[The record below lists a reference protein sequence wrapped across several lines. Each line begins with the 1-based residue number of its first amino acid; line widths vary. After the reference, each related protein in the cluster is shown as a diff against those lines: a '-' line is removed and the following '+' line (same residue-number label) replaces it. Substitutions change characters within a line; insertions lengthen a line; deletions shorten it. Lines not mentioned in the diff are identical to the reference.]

1 MENTKKINVISSSS
15 DLKQQIAIWKTN
27 PSCTVGFVPT
37 MGALHEG
44 HLKLVEKAIQE
55 NDFVVVSI
63 FVNPTQF
70 NNPADLS
77 LYPRTLENDLL
88 LLSKIGSCFV
98 FTPSIID
105 VYPENDPYKPI
116 YLQGLDATMEGEFRP
131 GHFQG
136 VVHVVHNLFN
146 LVLPNKAYF
155 GKKDFQQLAIIRF
168 MNSYF
173 HFPIELVACET
184 IRESNGLAMSSRN
197 VRLGDEEKND
207 ALIIIDSLYLMKELK
222 ENGLSPTEAA
232 RKCIW
237 FFNQSNLKLEY
248 LAVVDSVTLKPLVTQ
263 WSTETTCCIAAH
275 CGAVRLIDNLEL

>member
-1 MENTKKINVISSSS
+1 MENTSKINVISSAS
-15 DLKQQIAIWKTN
+15 DLRQQIAIWKTN

-70 NNPADLS
+70 NNPADLN

-88 LLSKIGSCFV
+88 LLSKIGSCVV

-105 VYPENDPYKPI
+105 VYPKNDSYKPI
-116 YLQGLDATMEGEFRP
+116 HLQGLDITMEGEFRP
-131 GHFQG
+131 GHFHG

-155 GKKDFQQLAIIRF
+155 GKKDFQQLAIIRY
-168 MNSYF
+168 MISYY

-184 IRESNGLAMSSRN
+184 IRESTGLALSSRN
-197 VRLGDEEKND
+197 VRLSDEEKKD
-207 ALIIIDSLYLMKELK
+207 ALIIIDTLQLMKELK
-222 ENGLSPTEAA
+222 QNGMSPTEAA

>member
-1 MENTKKINVISSSS
+1 MENPGKTYVISSAS
-15 DLKQQIAIWKTN
+15 DLRQQIAIWKTN

-44 HLKLVEKAIQE
+44 HLKLVEKAKQE

-70 NNPADLS
+70 NNAADLS

-88 LLSKIGSCFV
+88 LLSKIDSCVV

-105 VYPENDPYKPI
+105 VYPKNDPYKPI
-116 YLQGLDATMEGEFRP
+116 HLQGLDATMEGEFRP

-168 MNSYF
+168 MNSCF

-184 IRESNGLAMSSRN
+184 IRETTGLAMSSRN
-197 VRLGDEEKND
+197 VRLSDEEKKD
-207 ALIIIDSLYLMKELK
+207 ALVIIDTLQLMKELK
-222 ENGLSPTEAA
+222 ENGVSPTEAA
-232 RKCIW
+232 RKCTW

-248 LAVVDSVTLKPLVTQ
+248 LTVVDSVTLKPLVTE
-263 WSTETTCCIAAH
+263 WSAETTCCIAAH